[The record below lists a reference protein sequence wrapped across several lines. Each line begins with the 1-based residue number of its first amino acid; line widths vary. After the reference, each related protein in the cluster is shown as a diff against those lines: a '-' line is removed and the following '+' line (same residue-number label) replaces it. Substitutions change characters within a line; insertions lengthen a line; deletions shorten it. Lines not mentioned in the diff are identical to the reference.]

1 MVGPYRELFSRPG
14 VKGFVISGLIGRMP
28 MSMLGLGIMLLIQE
42 LTRSYGMA
50 GAVAGTVNVS
60 YAVAAPLMGRL
71 VDRFGQARVIVP
83 LVLTHG
89 TALAALMLCVEFGA
103 PSWTLFAVGI
113 VIGAAAVP
121 LGSLVRTRWTH
132 LLGGT
137 DQLHTAF
144 SFESVADEVVFV
156 AGPALVTALATM
168 VNPYAGLIVTL
179 VCAVGGTLVF
189 AMQRATEPPVRVGG
203 KHSGTPITIPGI
215 ALLSCVFLAMGA
227 VFGAVDLITVAFA
240 EERGVKPAAG
250 LLLAAIASGSLISG
264 LWYGARR
271 WEASLRSRFIRALAV
286 FAAGFTPIALI
297 GDVWVMAVALF
308 VAGLAISP
316 TIIAGYA
323 LIERLVPAHLLTEGM
338 TWVSTAVGFGV
349 ALGAWAG
356 GRLTDAYGA
365 SDAYVFAFGCALL
378 AVAIGIGGSAWLR
391 TPVARQKS

>member
-203 KHSGTPITIPGI
+203 STP
-215 ALLSCVFLAMGA
+215 
-227 VFGAVDLITVAFA
+227 
-240 EERGVKPAAG
+240 
-250 LLLAAIASGSLISG
+250 
-264 LWYGARR
+264 ARR
-271 WEASLRSRFIRALAV
+271 SPSRGSPCCPASSWPWARSSAR
-286 FAAGFTPIALI
+286 
-297 GDVWVMAVALF
+297 
-308 VAGLAISP
+308 
-316 TIIAGYA
+316 
-323 LIERLVPAHLLTEGM
+323 
-338 TWVSTAVGFGV
+338 ST
-349 ALGAWAG
+349 
-356 GRLTDAYGA
+356 
-365 SDAYVFAFGCALL
+365 
-378 AVAIGIGGSAWLR
+378 
-391 TPVARQKS
+391 